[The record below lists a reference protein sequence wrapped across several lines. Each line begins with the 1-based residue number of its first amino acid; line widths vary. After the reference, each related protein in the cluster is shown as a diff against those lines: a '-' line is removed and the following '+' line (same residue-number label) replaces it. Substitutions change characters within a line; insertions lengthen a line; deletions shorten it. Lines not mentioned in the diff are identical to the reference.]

1 MNFLKL
7 KDVTV
12 RADAVVAYGGVTI
25 PGTLQTPEFFAISIW
40 IANAKEPI
48 VATYISEEERNVDL
62 EIIDNKLNAQ
72 A

>member
-12 RADAVVAYGGVTI
+12 RADAVVAYGGMTI

-40 IANAKEPI
+40 IDNAKEPI
-48 VATYISEEERNVDL
+48 VTTYISEEERNADL
-62 EIIDNKLNAQ
+62 ETIDNELIAQ